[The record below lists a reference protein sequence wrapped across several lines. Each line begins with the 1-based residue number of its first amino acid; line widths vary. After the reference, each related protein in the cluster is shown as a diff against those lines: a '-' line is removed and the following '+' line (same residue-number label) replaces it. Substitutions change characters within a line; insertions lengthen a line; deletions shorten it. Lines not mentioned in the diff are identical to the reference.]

1 MKYRSR
7 ENFYSTIADIR
18 RKLIERSRTRSERI
32 YEGDWVA
39 YIDTADTAEKADR
52 TVYSAGWQS
61 SPSRMS
67 EPTSV
72 KKRKNKNIRIIRFR
86 RE

>member
-1 MKYRSR
+1 MKYQSR
-7 ENFYSTIADIR
+7 ENFYSTIAGIR
-18 RKLIERSRTRSERI
+18 RELLERSRTSSARN

-39 YIDTADTAEKADR
+39 YIDTAEKAAR

-61 SPSRMS
+61 NPC
-67 EPTSV
+67 EEI
-72 KKRKNKNIRIIRFR
+72 KNIRVIRFR

>member
-1 MKYRSR
+1 MKYQSR

-18 RKLIERSRTRSERI
+18 RKLIERSRTRSERT

-39 YIDTADTAEKADR
+39 YIDTAEKADR

-61 SPSRMS
+61 NPC
-67 EPTSV
+67 EE
-72 KKRKNKNIRIIRFR
+72 RKNKNIRVIRFR

>member
-1 MKYRSR
+1 MKYQSR

-18 RKLIERSRTRSERI
+18 RELLERSRTRSERI

-39 YIDTADTAEKADR
+39 YIDTAEKADR

>member
-1 MKYRSR
+1 MKYQSR

-18 RKLIERSRTRSERI
+18 RELLECSRTRSERT

-39 YIDTADTAEKADR
+39 YIDTDEKADR
-52 TVYSAGWQS
+52 TVYSAGWQ
-61 SPSRMS
+61 M
-67 EPTSV
+67 EPLR
-72 KKRKNKNIRIIRFR
+72 KKRKNKNIRVIRFR

>member
-18 RKLIERSRTRSERI
+18 RKLIERSRTNSKRN

-39 YIDTADTAEKADR
+39 YIDTAEKADR

-72 KKRKNKNIRIIRFR
+72 KKRKNKNIRVIRFR